1 LSSTNLILTGVEDL
15 LLFVINSYKSL
26 VRPAR
31 SFTDFADT
39 YVCLFTLAV
48 RGSISA
54 VTTAA
59 DDTITFL
66 NSTLGTIESNILSE
80 ASSAQT
86 EIISEVEKIVGDVGS
101 VFGLGNIT
109 IPPIQLPSVSQLSS
123 ITIPDT
129 IENSLNS
136 LNNSLPTFAE
146 LKNLT
151 DSAIS
156 FPFELLKVCTTIV
169 RNLTGAEYNQSYV

>member
-1 LSSTNLILTGVEDL
+1 LFLRAHSLT
-15 LLFVINSYKSL
+15 
-26 VRPAR
+26 
-31 SFTDFADT
+31 FADT
-39 YVCLFTLAV
+39 YLCLFTFAV

-66 NSTLGTIESNILSE
+66 NSTLETIEKNILSD
-80 ASSAQT
+80 ASAAQND
-86 EIISEVEKIVGDVGS
+86 IISEVEKIVGGVGS

-109 IPPIQLPSVSQLSS
+109 IPPIELPSVSQLSS

-129 IENSLNS
+129 VVNSLNS

-146 LKNLT
+146 VKNAT

-156 FPFELLKVCTTIV
+156 FPFELLKVFYKHSSEKSNTRRI
-169 RNLTGAEYNQSYV
+169 Q